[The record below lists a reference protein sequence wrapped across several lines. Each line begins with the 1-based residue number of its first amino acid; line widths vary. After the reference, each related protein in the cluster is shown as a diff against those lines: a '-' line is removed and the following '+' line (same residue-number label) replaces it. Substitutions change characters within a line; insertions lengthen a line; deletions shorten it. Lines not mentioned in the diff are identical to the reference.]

1 MIYWFIYLAIVK
13 ELLFLQKINWSPWKQ
28 YLYLKQLSQT
38 SKLALQI
45 KVKNEKKKIFAKQE
59 SVLSNAEMLLI
70 KRGELLD
77 QFAKNNIISKD
88 EKFFDE
94 PKNIEKST
102 PEKSFFE
109 RTEVSKDKLNSIELK
124 ILRNKKLTTTIDKKQ
139 YTMSDINDLV
149 N

>member
-38 SKLALQI
+38 LKLALQI

>member
-38 SKLALQI
+38 LKLALQI

-94 PKNIEKST
+94 PKNIEKSS

>member
-1 MIYWFIYLAIVK
+1 M
-13 ELLFLQKINWSPWKQ
+13 
-28 YLYLKQLSQT
+28 
-38 SKLALQI
+38 
-45 KVKNEKKKIFAKQE
+45 KNEKKKIFAKQE

-109 RTEVSKDKLNSIELK
+109 QAEVSKDKLNSIELK